1 MVKKTANSLLCLGIY
16 SSTEILDLLLENVD
30 VNEQNLNGNTALM
43 QASRMCNIPLIHKLK
58 KFNPNPNI
66 QDNYGKTALMLA
78 AAAKYVELIDMIME
92 MGTIDINTQDVKGDT
107 ALHYAARKQNVEIV
121 ALLSSV
127 DGVDPSIQN
136 KQGKTALD
144 LGSSNNEVRQLLQTI
159 ESAI

>member
-1 MVKKTANSLLCLGIY
+1 MV
-16 SSTEILDLLLENVD
+16 
-30 VNEQNLNGNTALM
+30 
-43 QASRMCNIPLIHKLK
+43 R
-58 KFNPNPNI
+58 
-66 QDNYGKTALMLA
+66 KTALMLA
-78 AAAKYVELIDMIME
+78 AQAKYVELIDMIME

-127 DGVDPSIQN
+127 DGVDSSIQN